1 MELYIY
7 NTDTNEVLAVV
18 TGDNNTTCERKAAD
32 LYDDDN
38 IGWSYADHGLIE
50 TTDTEYFDA

>member
-7 NTDTNEVLAVV
+7 NTETSEVMAVV
-18 TGDNNTTCERKAAD
+18 TGKDNTACEDKADD
-32 LYDDDN
+32 LYNDDN
-38 IGWSYADHGLIE
+38 IGWSYTDYGLIE